1 MHYGFETIMQST
13 TKIFKAF
20 EELRTPLQNPVLTI
34 GNFDGVHRG
43 HLALFDLVRERAQE
57 IEGQSAVMTFDPH
70 PLKIMRPQKSPL
82 LITPT
87 PQKLNLISQAGIDVI
102 FYITF
107 SEQFA
112 AIAAHDF
119 VEDIL
124 LRKIGIREL
133 VVGYDYTFGHRREG
147 DIALLRRIGKERG
160 FVVHVVEPVR
170 VNQTLVSSTSVREL
184 VQAGDLA
191 AARTMLG
198 RDYQIRGSVIKGQN
212 RGATLL
218 GFPTANLQLV
228 DELTP
233 KGGVYAVRV
242 LADGGIYDAVTNIGY
257 NPTFGN
263 GPLTV
268 ETHLLGFQG
277 DLLGKTIQISFI
289 KRLRDEK
296 TFQGVEDLADQ
307 IRADI
312 DCAKAVLAQAD

>member
-1 MHYGFETIMQST
+1 MAST
-13 TKIFKAF
+13 TRIFKDF
-20 EELRTPLQNPVLTI
+20 EELPAPLQNPVLTI

-70 PLKIMRPQKSPL
+70 PLKVMRPQKNPL

-87 PQKLNLISQAGIDVI
+87 PQKLNLISRVGIDVI
-102 FYITF
+102 FCISFTR
-107 SEQFA
+107 QFA
-112 AIAAHDF
+112 AISAPDF

-133 VVGYDYTFGHRREG
+133 VVGYDYTFGHKREG
-147 DIALLRRIGKERG
+147 DIALLRRMGKEHG

-170 VNQTLVSSTSVREL
+170 VNHRLVSSTSVRER

-191 AARTMLG
+191 TARTLLG
-198 RDYQIRGSVIKGQN
+198 RDYQICGTVIKGRN
-212 RGATLL
+212 RGAKLL
-218 GFPTANLQLV
+218 GFPTANLELV

-233 KGGVYAVRV
+233 KRGVYAVRV
-242 LADGGIYDAVTNIGY
+242 LADAVTYEGVTNIGY

-263 GPLTV
+263 GTLTV
-268 ETHLLGFQG
+268 ETHLLGYRG
-277 DLLGKTIQISFI
+277 DLLGKAIQISFI

-296 TFQGVEDLADQ
+296 AFQGVEELAEQ

-312 DCAKAVLAQAD
+312 DQAKALLAQAH